1 MLNKL
6 YKLYIHSYINIIC
19 SYTLCKLK
27 FYVHDFKWGCSRET
41 TEMASLGVVEGDFYL
56 DNREIEQPAVLH
68 AFSPSTKEAKV
79 GGSLCSRPVWL
90 TEQVT
95 TEKP

>member
-1 MLNKL
+1 
-6 YKLYIHSYINIIC
+6 
-19 SYTLCKLK
+19 
-27 FYVHDFKWGCSRET
+27 
-41 TEMASLGVVEGDFYL
+41 MASLGVVEGDFYL

-95 TEKP
+95 MEKP